1 MGRRG
6 PGAKPKASGKTGDIM
21 SGGQPKHRKVLPWEV
36 EGLTRLEAVVAFVN
50 DMKITQGK
58 LAGQNMQL
66 REWQI
71 EEFLAPIYATDEYGR
86 RPVRTAV
93 LSMGRKNGKTGLS
106 AALALCHLV
115 GPEAEQRGELY
126 FGAMDKIQ
134 AGKAW
139 AECKAMLEAHVELSE
154 RVNIIK
160 FSKEIEVEAGYPGE
174 GSVLKAVSAD
184 ADSKLGLSPSF
195 FLADEAGYWVKRD
208 LFDAMDSA
216 LGARDEPLVVVIS
229 TQAKDDTHF
238 FSEMIDYGLKVKTGE
253 VEDESFHLAL
263 FTTDPDEDAWSYDT
277 WIKANPALGD
287 FLALEQVER
296 MAAQAQRIPSKEADF
311 RNKIL
316 NQRIDGTVRFI
327 AAREWNDCDLEP
339 IDEAALE
346 GRECYGAL
354 DLSAAR
360 DLTAFVLVFPEDDGR
375 FTVLPRFFLPQFDID
390 GKSEN
395 DRVPYNVWARQADAR
410 LTLLPGK
417 VIDPQAVAEYIADEA
432 GRFDIKEIAF
442 DRWRIED
449 LRRELAK
456 ASIELPL
463 TPFGQ
468 GYKDMSPAVDMLEV
482 AVAQQ
487 KVNHAGN
494 PLLRMCAANAVVTKD
509 PSGARKLDKSKAS
522 GRIDGLV
529 ALAMA
534 LQTAARHEEDN
545 SLPACLMEDA

>member
-6 PGAKPKASGKTGDIM
+6 KGAKPKKAAGDIM
-21 SGGQPKHRKVLPWEV
+21 GGPQRRQTLPWEA
-36 EGLTRLEAVVAFVN
+36 EGLSRLEAVVAFIE
-50 DMKITQGK
+50 DMPVTQGK
-58 LAGQNMQL
+58 LAGTKIKL
-66 REWQI
+66 RDWQI
-71 EEFLAPIYATDEYGR
+71 EKFLAPTYATDEYGR
-86 RPVRTAV
+86 RPVRTSV
-93 LSMGRKNGKTGLS
+93 LSMARKNGKTAIS

-126 FGAMDKIQ
+126 IGAVDKIQ

-139 AECKAMLEAHVELSE
+139 AECRAMIEGHVELSE

-160 FSKEIEVEAGYPGE
+160 FSKEIEVEPGYPGE

-195 FLADEAGYWVKRD
+195 VIMDEAGYHPSRA
-208 LFDAMDSA
+208 LYDAFDSA
-216 LGARDEPLVVVIS
+216 LGGRSEPLIILIS
-229 TQAKDDTHF
+229 TQARDDNQY
-238 FSEMIDYGLKVKTGE
+238 FSELIDYGLKCQSGE
-253 VEDESFHLAL
+253 IEDDSFALAF
-263 FTTDPDEDAWSYDT
+263 FTSDPEADPFDPDT
-277 WIKANPALGD
+277 WLAANPALGD
-287 FLALEQVER
+287 FNSYEQIER
-296 MAAQAQRIPSKEADF
+296 MADQAKRIPSKEAAF
-311 RNKIL
+311 RNLIL
-316 NQRIDGTVRFI
+316 NQRIDGTTRFI
-327 AAREWNDCDLEP
+327 AAREWNDCDLGH

-360 DLTAFVLVFPEDDGR
+360 DLTAFVLVFPEEDGR
-375 FTVLPRFFLPQFDID
+375 FTVLPRFFLPAFDID
-390 GKSEN
+390 GKSES
-395 DRVPYNVWARQADAR
+395 DRVPYNVWSRQADAR

-456 ASIELPL
+456 ASIDLPL
-463 TPFGQ
+463 QPFGQ

-494 PLLRMCAANAVVTKD
+494 PLMKMCAANAVITKD

-534 LQTAARHEEDN
+534 LQTAARHTEDDA
-545 SLPACLMEDA
+545 LPACLMEDA

>member
-1 MGRRG
+1 MGG
-6 PGAKPKASGKTGDIM
+6 PKL
-21 SGGQPKHRKVLPWEV
+21 REVLPWE
-36 EGLTRLEAVVAFVN
+36 EPGLNRLERVIAFIN
-50 DMKITQGK
+50 DMPITQGK
-58 LAGQNMQL
+58 LAGQKMQL
-66 REWQI
+66 RDWQI
-71 EEFLAPIYATDEYGR
+71 DEWLAPIYAVEPVTGKR
-86 RPVRTAV
+86 MVRTAA

-106 AALALCHLV
+106 ASMALCHLV
-115 GPEAEQRGELY
+115 GPEAEPRGEIY
-126 FGAMDKIQ
+126 FGAMDKVQ

-139 AECKAMLEAHVELSE
+139 AECKAMLEQHAELSQ
-154 RVNIIK
+154 RVNIIR
-160 FSKEIEVEAGYPGE
+160 FNKEIEVDEGYPGA

-195 FLADEAGYWVKRD
+195 VLCDEAGYWPKRD

-216 LGARDEPLVVVIS
+216 LGARDEPLIVVIS

-238 FSEMIDYGLKVKTGE
+238 FSEMIDYGLKIKAGE
-253 VEDESFHLAL
+253 IEDDTFHLAL
-263 FTTDPDEDAWSYDT
+263 FATTETDDPWSYDT
-277 WIKANPALGD
+277 WHKANPALGD
-287 FLALEQVER
+287 FLSLEQVER

-327 AAREWNDCDLEP
+327 AAREWNDCDLGP

-360 DLTAFVLVFPEDDGR
+360 DLTAFVLVFPEEDGR
-375 FTVLPRFFLPQFDID
+375 FTVLPRFFLPEFDID

-395 DRVPYNVWARQADAR
+395 DRVPYNVWARQVDSR

-449 LRRELAK
+449 LKRELAK
-456 ASIELPL
+456 ASIDLPL
-463 TPFGQ
+463 QPFGQ

-494 PLLRMCAANAVVTKD
+494 PLMRMCASNAVITKD

-534 LQTAARHEEDN
+534 LQTAARHEDDN
-545 SLPACLMEDA
+545 TLPACFDE

>member
-1 MGRRG
+1 MGKRG
-6 PGAKPKASGKTGDIM
+6 IGAKKKSRTGDIM
-21 SGGQPKHRKVLPWEV
+21 GGPKPREVLPWE
-36 EGLTRLEAVVAFVN
+36 EPGLNRLERVIAFIN
-50 DMKITQGK
+50 DMPITQGK
-58 LAGQNMQL
+58 LAGQKMQL
-66 REWQI
+66 RQWQI
-71 EEFLAPIYATDEYGR
+71 DEWLAPIYETEPVMGKR
-86 RPVRTAV
+86 LVRTGV

-106 AALALCHLV
+106 AAMALCHLV
-115 GPEAEQRGELY
+115 GPESEQRGEIY
-126 FGAMDKIQ
+126 FCAMDKAQ
-134 AGKAW
+134 AAKAW
-139 AECKAMLEAHVELSE
+139 TECKAMLEAHPELSE
-154 RVNIIK
+154 RVNIIR
-160 FSKEIEVEAGYPGE
+160 FSKEIEVEEGFAGA

-195 FLADEAGYWVKRD
+195 VLCDEIGYWVKRD

-216 LGARDEPLVVVIS
+216 LGARDEPLIVAIS

-238 FSEMIDYGLKVKTGE
+238 FSEMVDYGLKIKAGE
-253 VEDESFHLAL
+253 IEDETFHLTL
-263 FTTDPDEDAWSYDT
+263 FAAGPDDDPWSYDT
-277 WIKANPALGD
+277 WHKANPALGD
-287 FLALEQVER
+287 FLSLEQVER

-311 RNKIL
+311 RNKAL

-327 AAREWNDCDLEP
+327 AAREWNDCDLGP

-360 DLTAFVLVFPEDDGR
+360 DLTAFVLVFPEEDGR
-375 FTVLPRFFLPQFDID
+375 FTVLPRFFLPEFDID

-395 DRVPYNVWARQADAR
+395 DRVPYNVWARQADSR

-417 VIDPQAVAEYIADEA
+417 VIDPALVAEYIADEA

-449 LRRELAK
+449 LKRELAK

-463 TPFGQ
+463 QPFGQ
-468 GYKDMSPAVDMLEV
+468 GYKDMSPAVDTLEV

-494 PLLRMCAANAVVTKD
+494 PLMRMCAANAVVTKD
-509 PSGARKLDKSKAS
+509 PTGARKLDKSKAS

-534 LQTAARHEEDN
+534 LQTAARHEDDN
-545 SLPACLMEDA
+545 ALPACLSEDA